1 MLRSLRRMSSEV
13 VLRRRS
19 FHGGGGHW
27 DGGCVVVN
35 RAQCLA
41 WPAHR
46 EHASFLRHIG
56 RVYRVASERISVCRR
71 DRARRDCPMVSYVVV
86 WSFGMSK
93 RAMCRIMN
101 PPLQSASKRESKQS
115 QRPRE
120 IAPLQWRNG
129 SRVGR
134 TYASVGEP
142 ATPKAD
148 STLHLTWPARYATTH
163 HDLRP
168 RSRHYH

>member
-1 MLRSLRRMSSEV
+1 MLCSLRRMPSEV

-27 DGGCVVVN
+27 DGGCVVAN
-35 RAQCLA
+35 RSQCLA

-46 EHASFLRHIG
+46 EHASFLRHAG
-56 RVYRVASERISVCRR
+56 RVYRVSSVWFPVRVT
-71 DRARRDCPMVSYVVV
+71 ARRGCPMINYVVV
-86 WSFGMSK
+86 CSFGMRGTSK
-93 RAMCRIMN
+93 RAMCRVMN
-101 PPLQSASKRESKQS
+101 PSLQSASKRESKQS

-129 SRVGR
+129 SRIVR

-148 STLHLTWPARYATTH
+148 STLHLT
-163 HDLRP
+163 
-168 RSRHYH
+168 